1 MSSKNDNLLE
11 LYNFSSKKWHFLEAA
26 NVTFWD
32 SENIIVKNYKNLK
45 ESLSNENLNVLN
57 DILDES
63 YKTLLNN
70 NNKADYFRY
79 LMMEYSLGQPN
90 DIEQLINE
98 YYSLIFPYYLFPL
111 RNDSNDELFYCIL
124 DFINFFINIYDKNG
138 IKNSIEI
145 NGISDINMNN
155 ETIVIEKVN
164 VTQKIEIIPQ
174 IIDNLEM
181 LYLLIIYMALVK
193 NKRDTYQKG
202 INKVNEIN
210 QNLPK
215 NDIKTIEQKITG
227 NNHFFKSI
235 DISKFN
241 LIPNDSLVPK
251 GIIISLPI
259 SFEHNKQSPDRYL
272 LLGRRYIY
280 LFKNESLKD
289 LNAIIPL
296 KFGFTLFEF
305 DDDNKKIDVKSGK
318 KCYNFYVFDK
328 KLYEEFKEKL
338 IDIIEGN
345 HDDIFDKKELIKC
358 SKVIYEDKI
367 FAGVLENSP
376 IFDKIIK
383 EVKSL
388 NKQMDELNNIK
399 NEIEK
404 DCYMDEN
411 IIKEIEK
418 TKDVDNDDAD

>member
-1 MSSKNDNLLE
+1 MSSKNDNLLK
-11 LYNFSSKKWHFLEAA
+11 LYNFSLKKWHFLEAA

-32 SENIIVKNYKNLK
+32 SDNIIVKNYKNLK
-45 ESLSNENLNVLN
+45 EALSKESLNELNY
-57 DILDES
+57 ILDES
-63 YKTLLNN
+63 YKTLLNS
-70 NNKADYFRY
+70 NKKAEYFRY
-79 LMMEYSLGQPN
+79 LMIEYTLGQPN

-111 RNDSNDELFYCIL
+111 KNDSSNELFYCIL

-138 IKNSIEI
+138 LKNSIEI
-145 NGISDINMNN
+145 TGISDINMNN
-155 ETIVIEKVN
+155 ETIIIEKVN
-164 VTQKIEIIPQ
+164 DTQKIEIIPQ

-181 LYLLIIYMALVK
+181 IYLLIIYMALVK

-227 NNHFFKSI
+227 NNHFFNSI

-251 GIIISLPI
+251 GIIISIPI
-259 SFEHNKQSPDRYL
+259 SYEHNKKSPDRYL

-280 LFKNESLKD
+280 LYKSESLKD
-289 LNAIIPL
+289 LKEIIPL

-305 DDDNKKIDVKSGK
+305 NDDNKKIDVKSGK
-318 KCYNFYVFDK
+318 KYYNFYVFEK
-328 KLYEEFKEKL
+328 KIYEEFKEKL

-345 HDDIFDKKELIKC
+345 YDNIFNKKELIKC
-358 SKVIYEDKI
+358 SKVIYEDQI
-367 FAGVLENSP
+367 FGGVLENSP

-383 EVKSL
+383 DVKIL
-388 NKQMDELNNIK
+388 NKQMEELNNIK
-399 NEIEK
+399 IEIES
-404 DCYMDEN
+404 DCYMEEN
-411 IIKEIEK
+411 LIKEIEK
-418 TKDVDNDDAD
+418 TKIDDSE

>member
-1 MSSKNDNLLE
+1 MSSKNDNLLK
-11 LYNFSSKKWHFLEAA
+11 LYNFSLKKWHFLEAA

-32 SENIIVKNYKNLK
+32 SDNIIVKNYKNLK
-45 ESLSNENLNVLN
+45 ETLSKESLNELNY
-57 DILDES
+57 ILDES
-63 YKTLLNN
+63 FKTLLNS
-70 NNKADYFRY
+70 NKKAEYFRY
-79 LMMEYSLGQPN
+79 LMIEYTLGQPN

-111 RNDSNDELFYCIL
+111 KNDSSNELFYCIL

-138 IKNSIEI
+138 LKNSIEI
-145 NGISDINMNN
+145 TGISDINMNN
-155 ETIVIEKVN
+155 ETIIIEKVN
-164 VTQKIEIIPQ
+164 DTQKIEIIPQ

-181 LYLLIIYMALVK
+181 IYLLIIYMALVK

-215 NDIKTIEQKITG
+215 NDIKTIEQKISG
-227 NNHFFKSI
+227 NNHFFNSI

-251 GIIISLPI
+251 GIIISIPI
-259 SFEHNKQSPDRYL
+259 SYEHNKQSPDRYL

-289 LNAIIPL
+289 LKEIIPL

-305 DDDNKKIDVKSGK
+305 NDDNKKIDVKSGK
-318 KCYNFYVFDK
+318 KYYNFYVFEK
-328 KLYEEFKEKL
+328 KIYEEFKEKL

-345 HDDIFDKKELIKC
+345 YDNIFDKKELIKC
-358 SKVIYEDKI
+358 SKVIYEDQI
-367 FAGVLENSP
+367 FGGVLENSP

-383 EVKSL
+383 DVKIL
-388 NKQMDELNNIK
+388 NKQMEELNNIK
-399 NEIEK
+399 TEIET
-404 DCYMDEN
+404 DCYMEEN
-411 IIKEIEK
+411 LIKEIEK
-418 TKDVDNDDAD
+418 TKIDDSE